1 MFTKAHDAK
10 RFIFAGNARF
20 TLTSTK
26 TDTSFTFKMNA
37 PKDDDGIRFVKVLNG
52 PDNSWDGDWMH
63 LGFVKMKEDGTPATD
78 LIAGK
83 KGRPDAP
90 SFKALSWTLAKLNRD
105 NIPEALEIRHE
116 GKCCKCGRAL
126 TVPESVDTGI
136 GPECRKKMGLK

>member
-1 MFTKAHDAK
+1 MFTKAQDAK
-10 RFIFAGNARF
+10 RFIYAGNARF

-37 PKDDDGIRFVKVLNG
+37 PKNDDGIRFVNVLNG
-52 PDNSWDGDWMH
+52 PDNSWDGDWMF
-63 LGFVKMKEDGTPATD
+63 LGHVKMWGGFPTTD

-90 SFKALSWTLAKLNRD
+90 SFKALSWALSQLNRD

-116 GKCCKCGRAL
+116 GRCCKCNRVL
-126 TVPESVDTGI
+126 THPSSIDTGV

>member
-10 RFIFAGNARF
+10 RFIYAGNARF

-37 PKDDDGIRFVKVLNG
+37 PKNDDGIRFVKVLNG
-52 PDNSWDGDWMH
+52 PDNSWDGDWMF
-63 LGFVKMKEDGTPATD
+63 LGHVKMWGGFPTTD

-83 KGRPDAP
+83 KGHPDAP
-90 SFKALSWTLAKLNRD
+90 SFKALSWTLSQLNQD

-116 GKCCKCGRAL
+116 GKCCKCGRTL
-126 TVPESVDTGI
+126 TVPESIDTGV